1 MQIKG
6 QHREKRNF
14 MKQFLLIEDHE
25 TESKCLNLQTAS
37 QKSALPFNLDKIMI
51 LRAIQDAKR
60 IRKKSGK
67 IRMHLYS
74 IQFQIISKNDKG
86 ISYNFQWND

>member
-25 TESKCLNLQTAS
+25 TESKYLNLQTAS

-51 LRAIQDAKR
+51 LRAI
-60 IRKKSGK
+60 
-67 IRMHLYS
+67 
-74 IQFQIISKNDKG
+74 
-86 ISYNFQWND
+86 

>member
-25 TESKCLNLQTAS
+25 TESKCLDLQTAS

-51 LRAIQDAKR
+51 LRAI
-60 IRKKSGK
+60 
-67 IRMHLYS
+67 
-74 IQFQIISKNDKG
+74 
-86 ISYNFQWND
+86 

>member
-1 MQIKG
+1 MSKLTIVMQIKG

-51 LRAIQDAKR
+51 LRAILNA
-60 IRKKSGK
+60 
-67 IRMHLYS
+67 
-74 IQFQIISKNDKG
+74 KG
-86 ISYNFQWND
+86 IKENLEIKLRCIFI

>member
-51 LRAIQDAKR
+51 LRAIQDAKK
-60 IRKKSGK
+60 IKK
-67 IRMHLYS
+67 I
-74 IQFQIISKNDKG
+74 
-86 ISYNFQWND
+86 W